1 MESKKLTMTFRNG
14 STSYKFVEGRYLG
27 DNCYVLN
34 ENGTIK
40 LSTGSEYQQVRLE
53 MDTLSSG
60 EYLLIIF
67 QSQEEFRNRKE
78 HLYVSLYRQ
87 ILKLPYGKYEID
99 IREKH
104 ISSLPAPYT
113 SNCTD
118 GDLVSN
124 IFASKYTYDSCQE
137 TCAHNH
143 MYQECGDTNDIWKK
157 HHAPIQQ
164 IFNNSKYF
172 SRESCISNL
181 LWQATLRKFPVCSCN
196 RACKEVVYTET
207 TTEIGSSD
215 SFWYLTLYNKGAV
228 TELKLVED
236 YPLEAFIGSLGG
248 VLGLGGKIM
257 ATLQLIIFISLCIA
271 YFRTQ

>member
-1 MESKKLTMTFRNG
+1 
-14 STSYKFVEGRYLG
+14 
-27 DNCYVLN
+27 
-34 ENGTIK
+34 
-40 LSTGSEYQQVRLE
+40 
-53 MDTLSSG
+53 
-60 EYLLIIF
+60 
-67 QSQEEFRNRKE
+67 
-78 HLYVSLYRQ
+78 
-87 ILKLPYGKYEID
+87 
-99 IREKH
+99 
-104 ISSLPAPYT
+104 
-113 SNCTD
+113 
-118 GDLVSN
+118 
-124 IFASKYTYDSCQE
+124 
-137 TCAHNH
+137 